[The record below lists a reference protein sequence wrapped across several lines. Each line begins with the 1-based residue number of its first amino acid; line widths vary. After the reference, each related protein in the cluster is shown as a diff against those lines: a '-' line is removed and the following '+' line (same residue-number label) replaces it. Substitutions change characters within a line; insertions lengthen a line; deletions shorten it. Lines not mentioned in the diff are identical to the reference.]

1 MNLTFALIFAV
12 LTIIGFGSFLEMFSR
27 WLSTGDF
34 IYFPFAGI
42 MLAIAIGCGAA
53 TIHHIKEIKE
63 NGI

>member
-12 LTIIGFGSFLEMFSR
+12 LTIVAAGSALEMFSI
-27 WLSTGDF
+27 WITTGDF
-34 IYFPFAGI
+34 FPFPFAGM